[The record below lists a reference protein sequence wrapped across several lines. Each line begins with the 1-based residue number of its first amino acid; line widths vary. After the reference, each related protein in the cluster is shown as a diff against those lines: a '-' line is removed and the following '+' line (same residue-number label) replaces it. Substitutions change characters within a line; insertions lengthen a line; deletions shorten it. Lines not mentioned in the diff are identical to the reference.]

1 MVQMS
6 TRTSNSI
13 TFNLTQMSKNNPGKN
28 LCVKKLNG
36 EEEVTCKPA
45 EHNVTF
51 QDLTSSTRYNF
62 TVFSYV
68 NVNDGKRLLSKP
80 GCPFSAFT
88 SK

>member
-1 MVQMS
+1 MS

-13 TFNLTQMSKNNPGKN
+13 TFNLTQMSKNNPEKN

-36 EEEVTCKPA
+36 EEGTCKPA

-51 QDLTSSTRYNF
+51 EDLKSSTRYNF

-68 NVNDGKRLLSKP
+68 DVSDGTRLLSKP

>member
-1 MVQMS
+1 MAQMS

-13 TFNLTQMSKNNPGKN
+13 TFNLMQMSTHNPGKN
-28 LCVKKLNG
+28 LCVVNG
-36 EEEVTCKPA
+36 EEEVICKPA
-45 EHNVTF
+45 EHIVNF
-51 QDLTSSTRYNF
+51 QGLAPSTRYNF

-68 NVNDGKRLLSKP
+68 NVSDGKRLLSKP